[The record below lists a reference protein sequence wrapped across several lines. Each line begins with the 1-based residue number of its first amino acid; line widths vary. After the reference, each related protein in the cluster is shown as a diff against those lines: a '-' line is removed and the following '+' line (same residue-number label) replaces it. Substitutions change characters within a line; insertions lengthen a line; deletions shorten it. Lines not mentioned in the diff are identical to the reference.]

1 MVDRLAE
8 IQTQQQHSFG
18 TINPTENKEMFQQME
33 ETNEALAPYLDILGN
48 EPTRAE
54 MIDPQLAEQALDTVN
69 DLRELT
75 GQAPISNQSILRR
88 LHALLA
94 RIAEATE
101 RHVLFKKDQEHEK
114 KEKIEGKV
122 GSIRSQT
129 QYQGWVYTVFGF
141 GNPFLLLAGGMIG
154 GNVGEVVKGLANL
167 TQPGAQA
174 LDKFLESGM
183 VPDRHAQQLFQS
195 TVSSD
200 RQALEGLKNLPEQ
213 VQRKIAELISIEGQM
228 IRSTGQRG

>member
-1 MVDRLAE
+1 MVDRLAQF
-8 IQTQQQHSFG
+8 QTQQHSFE
-18 TINPTENKEMFQQME
+18 TINSVDNKEMFHQME
-33 ETNEALAPYLDILGN
+33 EANEALAPYLEILGS
-48 EPTRAE
+48 EPPRAE
-54 MIDPQLAEQALDTVN
+54 MIDPRLAEQALDTMN
-69 DLRELT
+69 ELRELT
-75 GQAPISNQSILRR
+75 GQAPITNQSTLRR
-88 LHALLA
+88 LHALLN

-101 RHVLFKKDQEHEK
+101 RHIFYKKDKEHEK
-114 KEKIEGKV
+114 KEEIEGKV

-141 GNPFLLLAGGMIG
+141 GNPFLQLAGGLIG

-183 VPDRHAQQLFQS
+183 VDDKHAQQLFQS

-200 RQALEGLKNLPEQ
+200 RQALEGLKNLPAQ
-213 VQRKIAELISIEGQM
+213 VQQKISELIRIQEQM
-228 IRSTGQRG
+228 IRSTGQRM